1 MILIR
6 QPKITQKKSVTLEFL
21 TIDTLRRFYLMKIKS
36 NGFEDGFKMKSNDI
50 SGMKSNHT
58 LV

>member
-1 MILIR
+1 
-6 QPKITQKKSVTLEFL
+6 
-21 TIDTLRRFYLMKIKS
+21 MKIKS